1 MYLNNKL
8 PYSVLLTACVRL
20 EHIMYLNYSYTE
32 RPYSQYKVRLEHI
45 MYLNYSYTE
54 RPYSQ
59 YKVRLEHIMYL
70 NYAIISS
77 SCASMQALD

>member
-45 MYLNYSYTE
+45 MYLNY
-54 RPYSQ
+54 
-59 YKVRLEHIMYL
+59 
-70 NYAIISS
+70 AIISS